1 MDYTRNLSGRGKHW
15 ESMTTEQRTLS
26 ARIQARADGLRDH
39 AAACGESLG
48 IREAVDLA
56 ALQLGFEAPRQDAS

>member
-1 MDYTRNLSGRGKHW
+1 MDYTRNSSSRVKHW
-15 ESMTTEQRTLS
+15 GQMTTEQRALS
-26 ARIQARADGLRDH
+26 ARIQARADRLRDR

-56 ALQLGFEAPRQDAS
+56 ALQLGFGAPQDAS